1 MALFSQQSRLLAID
15 SPLGPDAL
23 LLTRLV
29 GEEKVSTLFGFE
41 IEAYSLLKDIPPA
54 QIVGKNVTLKISQ
67 ADDNALFQ
75 MGSYRYINGY
85 VQSFR
90 QDGNTLQDLQ
100 GYTAVVV
107 PWFWFLTQTSDCK
120 VFQFKTVKEI
130 ASAIF
135 AENGFSDFSFR
146 LVGQHPAREYCVQY
160 KESDFDFLSRLFE
173 EEGIY
178 YYFEHSAGKHTLVIS
193 DHVGGY
199 GQCDE
204 SSVDYRSGTHT
215 AHSIHGWNH
224 RYEFR
229 TGAYAKRD
237 YDFKKP
243 RNKLQTGESAS
254 MKVPGVGKYEHFV
267 YPGRYE
273 EKGVGDGWTRLR
285 VESDEAHHDIVHGE
299 SGCRSFTSG
308 HKFTLARHDESP
320 GEIAE
325 YMLLSVRHEAQ
336 DYSYTVDDEAEMQYE
351 NRFLCIPSGTVYRP
365 PMSTGWPQMQGP
377 QNAMVVGPPGE
388 EIYTDEYGRV
398 KIQFPWDRYGSYDEN
413 SSCWVRVS
421 HNWAGKNWGAMFLPR
436 IGQEVIVDFMDGDP
450 DRPLIT
456 GRVYNADQ
464 MPPWELP
471 ANKTQSGI
479 LTRSTKEGTA
489 ANANWLRFEDKI
501 GEEQVFLHAEKNQDI
516 EVENDETHWVG
527 HDRTKTIDNDETV
540 FVHHDRTETVDN
552 NETITIGV
560 DRTEQ
565 VGNNETIAIGVN
577 RTETVG
583 VNESVSIGANQ
594 TLSIGANRTETV
606 GSNEMVTVA
615 QNRMHTTAMAEI
627 KTVGLVR
634 VHSVG
639 INETNSVGVAQQNTV
654 GMKQTN
660 TIGMT
665 QTTSVGQEQTTS
677 VGKKMS
683 IDVGEEI
690 IIRTGKSSI
699 HMLSDGTIT
708 ISGVNIKVE
717 AEENINTVSTKDT
730 NMKASGLI
738 TQKAKKILE
747 N

>member
-1 MALFSQQSRLLAID
+1 MADFSQQSRLLAID

-29 GEEKVSTLFGFE
+29 GDEKVSSLFGFE
-41 IEAYSLLKDIPPA
+41 IEAYSKQKQISPA
-54 QIVGKNVTLKISQ
+54 AIVGKNVTLKISLT
-67 ADDNALFQ
+67 DDNEFY
-75 MGSYRYINGY
+75 MPGSYRYINGY

-90 QDGNTLQDLQ
+90 QEGAQIQGLQ
-100 GYTAVVV
+100 GYRAKVV

-135 AENGFSDFSFR
+135 GENGFSDFSFQ
-146 LVGQHPAREYCVQY
+146 LVGNHPAREYCVQY

-173 EEGIY
+173 EEGMY
-178 YYFEHSAGKHTLVIS
+178 YYFEHSAGTHKLVIS

-199 GQCDE
+199 GQCAE
-204 SSVDYRSGTHT
+204 SAVDFRSGSESTHNVHT
-215 AHSIHGWNH
+215 WNH
-224 RYEFR
+224 KYEFR

-254 MKVPGVGKYEHFV
+254 MEVPNTTKYEHFV

-308 HKFTLARHDESP
+308 HKFTLKRHDDAPS
-320 GEIAE
+320 EIAE
-325 YMLLSVRHEAQ
+325 YMLLSVFHDAQ
-336 DYSYTVDDEAEMQYE
+336 DYSYTVDNTDEEYEKKYE
-351 NRFLCIPSGTVYRP
+351 NQFQCIPSGTVYRP
-365 PMSTGWPQMQGP
+365 PMKTGWPQMQGP
-377 QNAMVVGPPGE
+377 QNAMVVGPAGE

-421 HNWAGKNWGAMFLPR
+421 HNWAGKNWGAIFLPR

-552 NETITIGV
+552 NETIAIGV
-560 DRTEQ
+560 DRTET
-565 VGNNETIAIGVN
+565 VGNNETIG
-577 RTETVG
+577 
-583 VNESVSIGANQ
+583 
-594 TLSIGANRTETV
+594 IGANRTETV
-606 GSNEMVTVA
+606 GANEMVTIS
-615 QNRMHTTAMAEI
+615 QNRMHTTLMAEV
-627 KTVGLVR
+627 KSVGLAR

-639 INETNSVGVAQQNTV
+639 LNETNTVGVAQQNTI

-665 QTTSVGQEQTTS
+665 QTTSVGEEQTTS

-683 IDVGEEI
+683 VDVGEEI

-699 HMLSDGTIT
+699 HMLADGTIT
-708 ISGVNIKVE
+708 ISGVNIKIE
-717 AEENINTVSTKDT
+717 AEENINTASTKDT

>member
-1 MALFSQQSRLLAID
+1 MADFSQKSRLLAID
-15 SPLGPDAL
+15 SPLGPDTL

-54 QIVGKNVTLKISQ
+54 QIVGKNVTLKISLT
-67 ADDNALFQ
+67 DDNALFQ
-75 MGSYRYINGY
+75 AGSYRYINGY

-90 QDGNTLQDLQ
+90 QDGNKLQDLQ
-100 GYTAVVV
+100 SYTAVVV

-130 ASAIF
+130 ASAVF

-146 LVGQHPAREYCVQY
+146 LAGQHPAREYCVQY

-178 YYFEHSAGKHTLVIS
+178 YYFEHSAGTHTLVIS

-204 SSVDYRSGTHT
+204 AAVDYRSGTQT
-215 AHSIHGWNH
+215 AHSVHGWNH

-243 RNKLQTGESAS
+243 RNTLQTGENAS
-254 MKVPGVGKYEHFV
+254 MQVPGVGKYEHFV

-299 SGCRSFTSG
+299 SGCRSFTPG
-308 HKFTLARHDESP
+308 HKFTLARHDDSP
-320 GEIAE
+320 SEIAE
-325 YMLLSVRHEAQ
+325 YALLSVRHEAQ
-336 DYSYTVDDEAEMQYE
+336 DYSYTVDEEAEMQYE
-351 NRFLCIPSGTVYRP
+351 NRFQCIPSATVYRP
-365 PMSTGWPQMQGP
+365 RMTTGWPKMQGP

-421 HNWAGKNWGAMFLPR
+421 HNWAGKNWGAIFLPR

-464 MPPWELP
+464 MPPWDLP

-552 NETITIGV
+552 NETISIGV
-560 DRTEQ
+560 DRTET
-565 VGNNETIAIGVN
+565 VGNNETIGIGVN

-583 VNESVSIGANQ
+583 ANETI
-594 TLSIGANRTETV
+594 SIGANRTETV
-606 GSNEMVTVA
+606 GANETVAVAANKTHTVGSNETTTIS
-615 QNRMHTTAMAEI
+615 QNRMHTTLMAEV
-627 KTVGLVR
+627 KSVGLAR

-639 INETNSVGVAQQNTV
+639 LNETNTVGVAQQNNIGV
-654 GMKQTN
+654 KQSN
-660 TIGMT
+660 TIGVSRD
-665 QTTSVGQEQTTS
+665 TSVGTS
-677 VGKKMS
+677 
-683 IDVGEEI
+683 DNLEVGETLTI
-690 IIRTGKSSI
+690 SAGKMIKLVCGKSILQMDSEGNVFI
-699 HMLSDGTIT
+699 NGVKLNIT
-708 ISGVNIKVE
+708 GDSHIQLDSSRIDLN
-717 AEENINTVSTKDT
+717 
-730 NMKASGLI
+730 
-738 TQKAKKILE
+738 
-747 N
+747 